1 MSGFIAHYN
10 HAGFMAHYR
19 DLRDLVENILN
30 SRDVRDPER
39 YIRDSWFENE
49 YGSTYCKSKTEVYAG
64 LRDLAMKYQDEI
76 NTRLALQQ
84 SSEEVA
90 YAEALA
96 VRNGY
101 KLLKG

>member
-1 MSGFIAHYN
+1 
-10 HAGFMAHYR
+10 MAHYQ

-30 SRDVRDPER
+30 SRDARDPER

-49 YGSTYCKSKTEVYAG
+49 YGSVYCQSKTDVYKG

-96 VRNGY
+96 ARNGY
-101 KLLKG
+101 KLVKG